1 MISVNRLFLVQTFGR
16 RSNWEDPVDWI
27 LQTWPWISSN
37 VKTRNSDP
45 SSLIRLR
52 PEDVGYDSQV
62 PLNIAVTSS
71 SSSKCQTVSSSQL
84 IPHNQHSKYL
94 QDSRV
99 LSLNSSLI
107 QRNLSSNNTF
117 PRTDPLLNMLMKLQE
132 AANYST
138 SPSSNDSDIPSSKS
152 NSLSRI
158 NSSINS
164 VGGQT
169 SQIHKI
175 FKTDIL

>member
-1 MISVNRLFLVQTFGR
+1 M
-16 RSNWEDPVDWI
+16 
-27 LQTWPWISSN
+27 
-37 VKTRNSDP
+37 KTRNSDP

-52 PEDVGYDSQV
+52 PEDVGYDSQA
-62 PLNIAVTSS
+62 PLNLSAPSSVTNS
-71 SSSKCQTVSSSQL
+71 QPVSSSQL
-84 IPHNQHSKYL
+84 ILHNQHSKYL

-99 LSLNSSLI
+99 LSLSSSS
-107 QRNLSSNNTF
+107 QQKHFPSNNTF
-117 PRTDPLLNMLMKLQE
+117 PRTDPLLNMLIKLQE

-158 NSSINS
+158 NSSIS
-164 VGGQT
+164 SGGQ
-169 SQIHKI
+169 SSHLHKV